1 MKSIEAR
8 ARQLTHEAE
17 LEVYRRTDRMFAGLL
32 AFQWIAG
39 IAVAKWL
46 SPLTWSG
53 SESRPHIHLW
63 AASVLGGLIVALP
76 IWLAFA
82 RAGSVITRHV
92 IAVAQVLASALLIHL
107 TGGRIETHFHIFGSL
122 AFLSFYRDWRVLVTA
137 SIVVTLDHFL
147 RGMFWPASIYGL
159 STGVEWRWLEHAGWV
174 VFTDIF
180 LIYCCVKSKQ
190 EMRAIA
196 ERQAQLEM
204 TNQIVEQKVL
214 DRTAEL
220 RQNEERLR
228 MLMAATPVGIFQ
240 TNARG
245 EGVYINDWYCTI
257 TGMSA
262 ESANGFGWAE
272 RLHPDDRD
280 RVVDQW
286 KRSVAEGAEVALE
299 HRFRNPDGKVT
310 WVLGR
315 AVPMRDEEGTI
326 TGYLGSMTD
335 ITERREAEKT
345 LEERAQL
352 LGLTGDVAVAL
363 TRRAR
368 FDESLKECAASV
380 VSRVGVAAARIWV
393 FDAPADEF
401 EIKAAAGL
409 STGLEFAPG
418 RIRASQPG
426 LDPIVRER
434 QPTFSR
440 ETVGLLFEGCLPP
453 DSDATAA
460 WAGYPLMV
468 AEHLM
473 GILAVHSR
481 EPLSQAGQKALVAVA
496 DTIAMGIERH
506 GNEERLEIAKDAAES
521 ANRAKSEFLANMSHE
536 IRTPMNG
543 ILGMTELL
551 LESELTTEQRESAEL
566 VKSSTES
573 LMRVINDIL
582 DYSKIEAGKF
592 DLDPIE
598 FGIRDLV
605 EDTLKVVAIR
615 AHQKGL
621 ELASDIDHDL
631 PDRVIGDPG
640 RLRQVLTNLIGN
652 AIKFTERGEIVVSV
666 RDRGPAAGEHDLE
679 FAFTDTGIGIPPE
692 KQRLIFDPFSQADGS
707 TTRRYGGTG
716 LGLTISSRIV
726 ALMGGEIAVESESG
740 KGSTFRFN
748 GHFGKVAGISRAA
761 LAQPGTPAGAFGP
774 GRRRQRD
781 QPPRADGPAPTLV
794 GPADGRGKRAGR
806 PG

>member
-1 MKSIEAR
+1 MNSIQAR
-8 ARQLTHEAE
+8 AGQLAHEAD

-46 SPLTWSG
+46 SPLTWNG
-53 SESRPHIHLW
+53 SESRPHVHLW

-147 RGMFWPASIYGL
+147 RGLFWPASIYGL

-257 TGMSA
+257 TGMSP

-280 RVVDQW
+280 RVLDEW
-286 KRSVAEGAEVALE
+286 KRAVPEGAEIALE

-315 AVPMRDEEGTI
+315 AVPMRDEDGTI

-352 LGLTGDVAVAL
+352 LALTGDVAVAL

-380 VSRVGVAAARIWV
+380 VSRVGVAAGGSGRLTCRPTNSRSRRRPV
-393 FDAPADEF
+393 SPRDSNSRPAEF
-401 EIKAAAGL
+401 G
-409 STGLEFAPG
+409 
-418 RIRASQPG
+418 RASLASTPS
-426 LDPIVRER
+426 
-434 QPTFSR
+434 F
-440 ETVGLLFEGCLPP
+440 
-453 DSDATAA
+453 ATANRRFRRRRSA
-460 WAGYPLMV
+460 CCSR
-468 AEHLM
+468 
-473 GILAVHSR
+473 AV
-481 EPLSQAGQKALVAVA
+481 
-496 DTIAMGIERH
+496 
-506 GNEERLEIAKDAAES
+506 
-521 ANRAKSEFLANMSHE
+521 NR
-536 IRTPMNG
+536 RTP
-543 ILGMTELL
+543 T
-551 LESELTTEQRESAEL
+551 Q
-566 VKSSTES
+566 
-573 LMRVINDIL
+573 
-582 DYSKIEAGKF
+582 
-592 DLDPIE
+592 
-598 FGIRDLV
+598 
-605 EDTLKVVAIR
+605 
-615 AHQKGL
+615 
-621 ELASDIDHDL
+621 
-631 PDRVIGDPG
+631 
-640 RLRQVLTNLIGN
+640 
-652 AIKFTERGEIVVSV
+652 
-666 RDRGPAAGEHDLE
+666 
-679 FAFTDTGIGIPPE
+679 
-692 KQRLIFDPFSQADGS
+692 
-707 TTRRYGGTG
+707 
-716 LGLTISSRIV
+716 
-726 ALMGGEIAVESESG
+726 
-740 KGSTFRFN
+740 
-748 GHFGKVAGISRAA
+748 
-761 LAQPGTPAGAFGP
+761 
-774 GRRRQRD
+774 
-781 QPPRADGPAPTLV
+781 
-794 GPADGRGKRAGR
+794 GR
-806 PG
+806 PGPDIR